1 MMQPFSSGIFENLFK
16 ETEKQYPRECD
27 AREAELFSEF
37 DFDPEEMRQAMA
49 DYNYRQFVEVRDA
62 DFADEHAKFTDR
74 DVYVTS
80 RFGSL
85 REGPNCYAFAFQWLR
100 NPRTSE
106 NFVKRPVPGEIAHG
120 IFSDRARYETIMES
134 GSPRQIKEYLEGRI
148 QDDLEYAGLEM
159 VEVPSQDYKLK
170 DGEWMIAM
178 VSGKDVYRNRPD
190 FHFYRMGDAGT
201 WYHKP
206 GMSEPTMLDKSGNE
220 IFDPKTCDRGAYDT
234 FHGYYVVRPSQR
246 A

>member
-1 MMQPFSSGIFENLFK
+1 MQPSSSGIFENLFR

-49 DYNYRQFVEVRDA
+49 DYSYRQFVEVRDA
-62 DFADEHAKFTDR
+62 DFADECAKFTDR
-74 DVYVTS
+74 DVYTKAI
-80 RFGSL
+80 FDIF
-85 REGPNCYAFAFQWLR
+85 REGPNCYAFAFQWTK
-100 NPRTSE
+100 NPRTGEIFSC
-106 NFVKRPVPGEIAHG
+106 RPIPGEIAHG
-120 IFSDRARYETIMES
+120 VGSDEARYDTIMES

-148 QDDLEYAGLEM
+148 RDDLEYAGLEM

-178 VSGKDVYRNRPD
+178 VSGKDVYRNGPD

-206 GMSEPTMLDKSGNE
+206 GMFEPTMLDESGNE
-220 IFDPKTCDRGAYDT
+220 IFDPKKCDRGDYDT